1 MSSAAN
7 GRAGEQYQ
15 VKAQYQVR
23 ANALLWCIPHIVPE
37 VAEREGARGDGEASE
52 VGSLVY
58 PYS

>member
-1 MSSAAN
+1 M
-7 GRAGEQYQ
+7 YLYI
-15 VKAQYQVR
+15 V
-23 ANALLWCIPHIVPE
+23 LWCNAYIVPE